1 MNIREI
7 DLDMD
12 YVKLCLWWDGHKS
25 LHVPKAFLPIG
36 FIAEEEGHDIAAC
49 FLYLD
54 VTGKCSM
61 IEYLTTNP
69 TFSFSK
75 KTLVAFK
82 ALLGHCETLSI
93 RQGCGA
99 IISMV
104 APGSSEERIMAKL
117 GYGTSEGVG
126 HRMYGKVLTE
136 DAVCR

>member
-75 KTLVAFK
+75 KTLVAFRMLI
-82 ALLGHCETLSI
+82 AHCEELSMK
-93 RQGCGA
+93 QGCRA

-104 APGSSEERIMAKL
+104 GPGTSEERILGRL
-117 GYGTSEGVG
+117 GYITSEKDGG
-126 HRMYGKVLTE
+126 HKLFGKVL
-136 DAVCR
+136 CQS